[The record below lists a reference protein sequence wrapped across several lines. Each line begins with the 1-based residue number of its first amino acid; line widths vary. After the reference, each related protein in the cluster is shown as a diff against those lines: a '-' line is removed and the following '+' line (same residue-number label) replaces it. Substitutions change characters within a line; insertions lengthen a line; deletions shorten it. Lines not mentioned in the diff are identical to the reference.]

1 MELDKQET
9 IQAFEA
15 QRFVKYHSQF
25 LRNRSYWREL
35 RKIQQESFA
44 DSRFLVEYLRK
55 KVKNVRHL
63 VDAWKSFCTKDEK
76 DLQDLKKQHSSFSYH
91 NMGEMV
97 CQMIT
102 DAEQTSQRQLLEA
115 LDQVEHQIIPQALE
129 KLTAFERTIATLGE
143 KGKACLFAC
152 VMMEHRVQH
161 YYQLLTQSTSS
172 QIREATTSGS
182 TVTSDRFVLIVRY
195 YAAVHRQR
203 QLIEKTNQ
211 HFRVFFQTAK
221 ELDSNRLSLIARIA
235 GTHHRVVLRRVQS
248 VFIHH
253 AIDHYTW
260 FTDSYMGKIA
270 EVMQKLSVGN
280 KTAIGNVPLS
290 LSLCGHAPFII
301 VSLSCLQIP

>member
-63 VDAWKSFCTKDEK
+63 VDAWKSFSMKDEK
-76 DLQDLKKQHSSFSYH
+76 DLQDLKKSHSSFSYH

-97 CQMIT
+97 CQMVT

-129 KLTAFERTIATLGE
+129 KLTAFEKTIATLGE

-172 QIREATTSGS
+172 QIREAATSGS
-182 TVTSDRFVLIVRY
+182 NSTLASDRFVLIVRY
-195 YAAVHRQR
+195 YAAVYRQR

-235 GTHHRVVLRRVQS
+235 GSLYCMSNTSHS
-248 VFIHH
+248 SFICMYN
-253 AIDHYTW
+253 AVDCYR
-260 FTDSYMGKIA
+260 
-270 EVMQKLSVGN
+270 
-280 KTAIGNVPLS
+280 
-290 LSLCGHAPFII
+290 
-301 VSLSCLQIP
+301 